1 MALPGSTQ
9 TFEIVLVL
17 LEFSF
22 SCVDNAFRFCLLC
35 LHRVF
40 RRAVPVLLVFHAPS
54 IDAG

>member
-22 SCVDNAFRFCLLC
+22 SSVDNAFRFCLLC